1 MSHALLSPSSASR
14 WISCTPS
21 ARFEERFESKTS
33 AFAEEGTL
41 AHSLG
46 ELLIQQRLGWIKK
59 AEYKKRLAVVEDHEF
74 YSDSML
80 EYCDDYAT
88 FVIERFNEALNHTPD
103 AKLFLEKKLDMSDYV
118 PEGFGTGD
126 AVIVADTLM
135 ETIDLKYGKGV
146 AVAVTEN
153 KQQMLYALGAL
164 KDFSLMY
171 NIERL
176 RMTVY
181 QPRIG
186 NIESFEMEVT
196 DLLGWA
202 ETELKEKA
210 NMAYAGEGEFIP
222 GSHCQFCRGA
232 SVCKALAEMNLEL
245 AKYEFAETNILSDD
259 AIADILTRADTFIK
273 WIDKVSEYA
282 LKEAVDN
289 SKKWPGFKLVEGRS
303 NRKYSDVEAVE
314 KVLLK
319 AGFDEETIFTKKLL
333 PITKMETELGK
344 KVFAQ
349 HLSSL
354 VNKPQG
360 KPTLVPASDKRPE
373 FSGLESAIADFA
385 NVPTE

>member
-1 MSHALLSPSSASR
+1 
-14 WISCTPS
+14 
-21 ARFEERFESKTS
+21 
-33 AFAEEGTL
+33 
-41 AHSLG
+41 
-46 ELLIQQRLGWIKK
+46 
-59 AEYKKRLAVVEDHEF
+59 
-74 YSDSML
+74 ML

-88 FVIERFNEALNHTPD
+88 FVIERFNEALSHTPD

-171 NIERL
+171 DIERL
-176 RMTVY
+176 RMTIY

-196 DLLGWA
+196 DLLDWA
-202 ETELKEKA
+202 ETELKVKA
-210 NMAYAGEGEFIP
+210 AMAYAGEGEFIP
-222 GSHCQFCRGA
+222 GSHCQFCKGA

-273 WIDKVSEYA
+273 WIDRVSEYA

-289 SKKWPGFKLVEGRS
+289 NKKWPGFKLVEGRS
-303 NRKYSDVEAVE
+303 NRKYADVEAVE
-314 KVLLK
+314 KILLD
-319 AGFDEETIFTKKLL
+319 AGFEAENIFTKKLL
-333 PITKMETELGK
+333 PITKMEAELGK

-349 HLSSL
+349 HLSNL
-354 VNKPQG
+354 VTKPQG
-360 KPTLVPASDKRPE
+360 KPTLVPLSDKRPE
-373 FSGLESAIADFA
+373 FSGIESAIADFA